1 MATKR
6 RKTDPADLEARI
18 LAEVEAGK
26 KATSAEAAERAFR
39 VFDLWKRFRAAQET
53 ERAERKRTGDN
64 VIACEAR
71 VSEALEQ
78 DASTGAGKLEILAKA
93 RTAWGD
99 LKEAKDER
107 ADVLAKCRSERKG
120 LEQQID
126 ELMDEGAQ
134 LGLFSPT
141 MREEAAESAARAS
154 KVPDHDPE
162 TGEVYPET
170 GEVFGDVAAEE
181 DAEEGEA
188 DEPFK
193 LGDGEDDS
201 FEPWR
206 PKAAE

>member
-1 MATKR
+1 MATTKR
-6 RKTDPADLEARI
+6 RRKSEDLEERV
-18 LAEVEAGK
+18 LAEVEKGK
-26 KATSAEAAERAFR
+26 RATSAEATERAFR

-78 DASTGAGKLEILAKA
+78 DASTGSAKLEILNKA
-93 RTAWGD
+93 RTAWAD

-107 ADVLAKCRSERKG
+107 ADVLARCRGERKG

-134 LGLFSPT
+134 LGLFSESV
-141 MREEAAESAARAS
+141 REETAARELQPGRDFDA
-154 KVPDHDPE
+154 E
-162 TGEVYPET
+162 TGEVLDPA
-170 GEVFGDVAAEE
+170 GEDGDGDE
-181 DAEEGEA
+181 DAGEP
-188 DEPFK
+188 DKPFE
-193 LGDGEDDS
+193 LGDSEDDD

-206 PKAAE
+206 PKE